1 MREKKKKREINK
13 ERERERKW
21 WDVRQV
27 RKKAEN
33 RLDTIF
39 VGSLTSDGVMKCIL
53 QDRVRKRLTLLCK
66 THKNRCYYRYKNHTK
81 SVFFYILPSVLF
93 LLENR
98 VEVVQYNLPLH
109 PSSSTVHHSPYAIFH
124 PFHPVRKQNIFYSVF
139 MPNWLSNQMDT
150 HKGHNHSHPS
160 FPTSIANCLS

>member
-1 MREKKKKREINK
+1 MVGRQTSQKKKQKT
-13 ERERERKW
+13 
-21 WDVRQV
+21 D
-27 RKKAEN
+27 
-33 RLDTIF
+33 LIF
-39 VGSLTSDGVMKCIL
+39 VGSRTTDGVMKCIL

-81 SVFFYILPSVLF
+81 SVFFHILPSVLL

-98 VEVVQYNLPLH
+98 VEVVQYNPPFH
-109 PSSSTVHHSPYAIFH
+109 PTSSTVQHSPYAIFH
-124 PFHPVRKQNIFYSVF
+124 PFHPKRKQTIFCSVF
-139 MPNWLSNQMDT
+139 MPNWLSNQMDA